1 MPVAKAT
8 RWARERAQKLVVAL
22 RALKHIVTQVSGMH
36 ADVGVPT
43 TIESRTLIHITVRLV
58 LVSGAVVDFVTPHEH
73 R

>member
-1 MPVAKAT
+1 MPVAEAT
-8 RWARERAQKLVVAL
+8 RWAGKRAQKLVVAL
-22 RALKHIVTQVSGMH
+22 RALKHVAHVSGMH
-36 ADVGVPT
+36 ADLGVPT